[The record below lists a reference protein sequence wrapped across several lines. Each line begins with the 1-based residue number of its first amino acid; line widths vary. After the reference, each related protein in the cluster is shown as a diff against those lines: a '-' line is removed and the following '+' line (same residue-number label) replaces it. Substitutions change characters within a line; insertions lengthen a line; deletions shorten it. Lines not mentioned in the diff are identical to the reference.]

1 MEGGSPGE
9 ASPAE
14 TPNLFSLADL
24 GVALRTIPETP
35 DPAALG
41 YLQLPWQREHRVC
54 KIISRRRRDARL
66 HRKGGPLG
74 KEIHGEGLA
83 AGLGGREAGG
93 GLFLPGDRMAARPLS
108 YRTLSSEEP
117 PG

>member
-1 MEGGSPGE
+1 MEGGSPGQ
-9 ASPAE
+9 ASPADAA
-14 TPNLFSLADL
+14 NMFSLAGL

-41 YLQLPWQREHRVC
+41 YLQLPWQTEHRVC

-66 HRKGGPLG
+66 HRRVGPLG

-83 AGLGGREAGG
+83 VGLRREGGRS
-93 GLFLPGDRMAARPLS
+93 LLS
-108 YRTLSSEEP
+108 P
-117 PG
+117 